1 MNAGL
6 FKRGLAFIIDGFIYL
21 SITFWIFNFI
31 AGPVYQRQ
39 FDDFDMHWNA
49 YFEVID
55 MVEEDMEVHQERYEN
70 NEITYS
76 ELLDIR
82 ASIFNDYYEDEQ
94 YRESIDIALGYR
106 DFTMIGSILIFI
118 LTNYIGILVLKGQ
131 TLGRKLMKLRL
142 TGEVN
147 WFTLLLREVFWKY
160 VFWLLTLGIGLMI
173 DILMI
178 FLSTN
183 HTALRDRFSKTHVVE
198 VLEDGTYPI

>member
-6 FKRGLAFIIDGFIYL
+6 FKRSLAFIIDGFIYL

-39 FDDFDMHWNA
+39 FDDFDMHWNV
-49 YFEVID
+49 YFEVTE
-55 MVEEDMEVHQERYEN
+55 MVEEDMEVHQARYED
-70 NEITYS
+70 NEITYA
-76 ELLDIR
+76 ELLEIR
-82 ASIFNDYYEDEQ
+82 AGIFNDYYEDEQ

-106 DFTMIGSILIFI
+106 DFTMFSSILIFI
-118 LTNYIGILVLKGQ
+118 LANYIGILVLKGQ

-142 TGEVN
+142 SGEVN
-147 WFTLLLREVFWKY
+147 WFSLLLREVFWKY
-160 VFWLLTLGIGLMI
+160 LFWLLTLGIGLMI